1 MNNTVK
7 IFKDAQ
13 DKQIMNGIDLL
24 LKAENHKKYTVLLL
38 KKNLKKLSEERI
50 CLENNRIYCSCTN
63 STTNCR

>member
-24 LKAENHKKYTVLLL
+24 LKAETRKKHSDVLL
-38 KKNLKKLSEERI
+38 KKQMEEAIRGNGLPKI
-50 CLENNRIYCSCTN
+50 EK
-63 STTNCR
+63 

>member
-24 LKAENHKKYTVLLL
+24 LKAENHKKYTELLL
-38 KKNLKKLSEERI
+38 KKEIEKAIRG
-50 CLENNRIYCSCTN
+50 ENMPRE
-63 STTNCR
+63 